1 MDNDYDADRL
11 IIQIESLTKL
21 SNNDFIDEYTE
32 RIQQYD
38 LIIIDEIESVLN
50 QFNSPTLKNQ
60 SKQVYEYF
68 TELLFRKKKC
78 IFLDGDLSDRGYS
91 FINSISSEQINV
103 INNIKMEQ
111 KTYNIVF
118 NRNEYIHNIITDLI
132 NNKNIAIISQSRS
145 ECDNF
150 YNLLTDKFNNN
161 NKVIKIYTSFTDD
174 IEKQKDV
181 NIEWKCNCLIY
192 SPTIEAGVSF
202 DHNNHF
208 DKIYGILCNNTTSQR
223 SYMQMLNRIRKV
235 KQ

>member
-50 QFNSPTLKNQ
+50 QFNSPTFKNQ

-68 TELLFRKKKC
+68 TELLRFSKKC

-103 INNIKMEQ
+103 INDIKMEQ

-192 SPTIEAGVSF
+192 SPTIEAT
-202 DHNNHF
+202 
-208 DKIYGILCNNTTSQR
+208 IETLRRQGI
-223 SYMQMLNRIRKV
+223 I
-235 KQ
+235 